1 MTTFVSL
8 HLHGPRFDAGPG
20 MPVEVLAEL
29 VAYRDLVAEV
39 ARHLFLQGNPAR
51 QRVPKGFTDSFS
63 LRLRRIEEGSAA
75 PVLERVRPVGTLV
88 ATPDAFDSA
97 RDLISEAVAA
107 AANGGPTPRA
117 FPREAIVHFNRFG
130 QGLSDE
136 ESIELRAP
144 DAAVGA
150 RYNQRIRRVL
160 LAERS
165 YYQRDA
171 ERTGWVTE
179 IDADK
184 MRFHLRLSEGS
195 SVPVPMDDVMFDDVK
210 AALRPSGVGPQVLI
224 GGVGVFDKSDR
235 LVRFD
240 SLHQVMPAGAETDG
254 EAAEAVDAA
263 EVEAGWLD
271 GEGAATHSGVLER
284 ARSLLARL
292 LEDGAPVPRVYP
304 VPDGGLQA
312 EWTIGSREVSVTV
325 EPGGTLYVI
334 SVDTSSGES
343 NDETV
348 ADDDV
353 ERVVH
358 LLALDGS

>member
-1 MTTFVSL
+1 
-8 HLHGPRFDAGPG
+8 
-20 MPVEVLAEL
+20 MPVEVLTEL

-39 ARHLFLQGNPAR
+39 ARHLFLSDHPAR
-51 QRVPKGFTDSFS
+51 QRVPKGFTESFS
-63 LRLRRIEEGSAA
+63 LRIRRIEEGSAA
-75 PVLERVRPVGTLV
+75 PVLERVPPEGTLV

-97 RDLISEAVAA
+97 RDLICEAVAA
-107 AANGGPTPRA
+107 AADGGPTPGA
-117 FPREAIVHFNRFG
+117 FPREAVVHFNRFG
-130 QGLSDE
+130 QSLRDE
-136 ESIELRAP
+136 EDIELRAP
-144 DAAVGA
+144 GASVGP
-150 RYNQRIRRVL
+150 RYNQVIRRVL

-179 IDADK
+179 IDAEK

-195 SVPVPMDDVMFDDVK
+195 SVPAPMDDVMFDDVK
-210 AALRPSGVGPQVLI
+210 TALRPSGEGPQVLI

-240 SLHQVMPAGAETDG
+240 SLHQVIPAEAETDG

-263 EVEAGWLD
+263 EVEVGWLD
-271 GEGAATHSGVLER
+271 GQGAATHPGAFER
-284 ARSLLARL
+284 ARSLLTRL
-292 LEDGAPVPRVYP
+292 LEIGAPVPRVYP
-304 VPDGGLQA
+304 VPDGGVQA

-325 EPGGTLYVI
+325 EPGGALYVI
-334 SVDTSSGES
+334 SVDASSGES

-353 ERVVH
+353 ERVVR
-358 LLALDGS
+358 LLAFDRS